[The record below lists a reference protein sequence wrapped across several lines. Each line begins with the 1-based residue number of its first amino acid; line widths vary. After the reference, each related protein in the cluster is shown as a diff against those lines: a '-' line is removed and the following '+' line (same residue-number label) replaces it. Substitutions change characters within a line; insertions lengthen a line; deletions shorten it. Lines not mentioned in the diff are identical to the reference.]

1 MVKAFIVQFAL
12 VCLYILDEKSSWLF
26 CFLISDAL
34 SKCSAVN
41 IWNQSAIQLVGY
53 STEEVMGKVRND

>member
-1 MVKAFIVQFAL
+1 MVVL
-12 VCLYILDEKSSWLF
+12 LSY
-26 CFLISDAL
+26 ISDAL

-53 STEEVMGKVRND
+53 STEEVMGKVRNDYNMVGYIVASIPMYTY

>member
-1 MVKAFIVQFAL
+1 MVVLLSF
-12 VCLYILDEKSSWLF
+12 SR
-26 CFLISDAL
+26 AL

-53 STEEVMGKVRND
+53 STEEVMGKVRNDYLVGYIVASIPMYTY

>member
-1 MVKAFIVQFAL
+1 MVVLLSF
-12 VCLYILDEKSSWLF
+12 
-26 CFLISDAL
+26 

-53 STEEVMGKVRND
+53 STEEVMGKVRNDYYMVGYIVASIPMYTY

>member
-1 MVKAFIVQFAL
+1 MVVLLSF
-12 VCLYILDEKSSWLF
+12 
-26 CFLISDAL
+26 

-53 STEEVMGKVRND
+53 STEEVMGKVRNDYLVGYIVASIPMYTY